1 MQMTQ
6 IVTGCTKSDLLF
18 NTLFPSSTAFYIPE
32 EHISIDKELLLWK
45 GKLLF
50 KPHIPLK
57 RTIFGIKMF
66 CLCETTGYLWNSYV
80 YLGKEPDAV
89 ATDMEMV
96 RRLGKS
102 GAVIP
107 RLKEGLLRKGYKLY
121 VDNWYTSQKL
131 FSCLYSFFFTLSR
144 FRTDHYKRSFIPAM
158 SKYINS

>member
-1 MQMTQ
+1 MTQ

-96 RRLGKS
+96 RKLGKS
-102 GAVIP
+102 AMLSQDSCKAFSVKATNSMLTIGTLVRNFFPVFIP
-107 RLKEGLLRKGYKLY
+107 
-121 VDNWYTSQKL
+121 
-131 FSCLYSFFFTLSR
+131 FFTLPR